1 MKETIKTKVD
11 ELVKIIDEFEDLI
24 NDLISGKYGEYTAMM
39 AVQDQDTVMS
49 INLMI
54 FQLEYVTIMSRYDD
68 FNDDIKEMRA
78 RSKTILE
85 KITTHF
91 HA

>member
-1 MKETIKTKVD
+1 
-11 ELVKIIDEFEDLI
+11 
-24 NDLISGKYGEYTAMM
+24 MM